1 MKSLDELINVEKG
14 RLLHQLFPAEIPAFL
29 QFVTAMSQTIEEE
42 QERIKSQW
50 DNGLF
55 DFDFWLSLSRDAAK
69 KITQYSR
76 RLHTNGRLFG
86 DQLFDGYTA
95 LYLSHCLTQ
104 YTQPRKHDNPK
115 FSLAVQLLFT

>member
-1 MKSLDELINVEKG
+1 MKSLEELINVEKG

-29 QFVTAMSQTIEEE
+29 QFVASMSQTIEEE
-42 QERIKSQW
+42 QKRIKPKW
-50 DNGLF
+50 DNGIF
-55 DFDFWLSLSRDAAK
+55 DFDFWRSLSQEAAK
-69 KITQYSR
+69 KITQYGK

-95 LYLSHCLTQ
+95 VYLSHCLIQ
-104 YTQPRKHDNPK
+104 YTQPRKHSNEK

>member
-1 MKSLDELINVEKG
+1 MKSLEELINVEKG

-42 QERIKSQW
+42 QEKIKSKW

-55 DFDFWLSLSRDAAK
+55 DFDFWLSLSQDAAK
-69 KITQYSR
+69 KLTQYNR
-76 RLHTNGRLFG
+76 RLHINSRLFA
-86 DQLFDGYTA
+86 DQLFDGHTA
-95 LYLSHCLTQ
+95 LYLSHCLIQ
-104 YTQPRKHDNPK
+104 YTQPRKHSNEK